1 MERLLLTSSISQINI
16 CGALLANVINLTAI
30 SIFIARLLGEPKIG
44 HWIGIIIQVSI
55 IPLFYFVYLAKSLNR
70 PRIYYIWIGLMIAF
84 VIVEFLVDWYPKIE
98 FRNNLMIV
106 IPYVMLF
113 FGATGGMIGVAS
125 LAGKRWAAITV
136 ISFLTMF
143 VLAFVQRQITGL

>member
-1 MERLLLTSSISQINI
+1 
-16 CGALLANVINLTAI
+16 
-30 SIFIARLLGEPKIG
+30 
-44 HWIGIIIQVSI
+44 
-55 IPLFYFVYLAKSLNR
+55 
-70 PRIYYIWIGLMIAF
+70 MIAF

-125 LAGKRWAAITV
+125 LGGKRWAAITV

>member
-1 MERLLLTSSISQINI
+1 MLTSSISQINI

-136 ISFLTMF
+136 TSFLTMF

>member
-1 MERLLLTSSISQINI
+1 LLTSSISQINI

>member
-1 MERLLLTSSISQINI
+1 MLTSSISQINI

-143 VLAFVQRQITGL
+143 VLAFVQRQIIGL

>member
-1 MERLLLTSSISQINI
+1 MNLY
-16 CGALLANVINLTAI
+16 GAILANVINITTIA
-30 SIFIARLLGEPKIG
+30 IFIARLLGESEIG

-55 IPLFYFVYLAKSLNR
+55 IPLFYLLYSARSLNR
-70 PRIYYIWIGLMIAF
+70 TKIYYIWIGLMIAF
-84 VIVEFLVDWYPKIE
+84 IIVEFLLDWYPKID

-106 IPYVMLF
+106 VPYVMLF

-125 LAGKRWAAITV
+125 LAGKRWTVITT
-136 ISFLTMF
+136 ISFLIML